1 MSKLWPGVGRWLSLW
16 HVHTNEWD
24 RNRSACLLSRE
35 IIQRSSLVSMHKGH
49 TVQLCIFMLYRAG
62 ASCTNKASNGNDK
75 LLTGTIAASKSDV
88 WSVLFFFFF
97 SCSSS
102 TFARQICQTVL
113 LSLSGTGVV
122 YLTSHCGCLCFNF
135 LRGVDPRVSL
145 LLVLSSTSGSSGQ
158 VDFLCFHYPPYQFLF
173 CPSSSCSWYSLM
185 CRGNAAPGGIPP
197 PPPPP
202 PPVPNFTLT
211 NWPRVPLPLT
221 SLCSPWQLGPVHEL
235 AGPVRLG
242 RNTELW
248 DGRTLGGEILCKKQ
262 RAGEQNRPGRRRQ
275 REGDSVWVVGVGFW
289 LKIEPLS
296 FSPFAGFFVC
306 QALATTAI

>member
-1 MSKLWPGVGRWLSLW
+1 MSHFSLYFPPHPGVQ
-16 HVHTNEWD
+16 
-24 RNRSACLLSRE
+24 A
-35 IIQRSSLVSMHKGH
+35 K
-49 TVQLCIFMLYRAG
+49 
-62 ASCTNKASNGNDK
+62 
-75 LLTGTIAASKSDV
+75 
-88 WSVLFFFFF
+88 
-97 SCSSS
+97 S
-102 TFARQICQTVL
+102 TFFVFTTPLI
-113 LSLSGTGVV
+113 
-122 YLTSHCGCLCFNF
+122 
-135 LRGVDPRVSL
+135 
-145 LLVLSSTSGSSGQ
+145 
-158 VDFLCFHYPPYQFLF
+158 
-173 CPSSSCSWYSLM
+173 SSCFVPPL
-185 CRGNAAPGGIPP
+185 AAPDIAWCAEGMQLPEEFP
-197 PPPPP
+197 HLPPP